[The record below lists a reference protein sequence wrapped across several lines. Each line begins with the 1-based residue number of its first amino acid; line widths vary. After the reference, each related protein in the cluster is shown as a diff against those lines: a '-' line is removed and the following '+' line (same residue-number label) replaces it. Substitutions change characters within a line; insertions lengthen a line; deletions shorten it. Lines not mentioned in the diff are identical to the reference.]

1 MSGNEK
7 NNNSNGFDSQPEY
20 HSPYN
25 EEFSH
30 RESRPEKRH
39 DLTPSSKDAEMA
51 VLSCLITNAGSW
63 NNVVSRLTDADFY
76 FHENQIVFNALSTL
90 LDAGDTID
98 VIMLSEYLK
107 RDGTLTKIGDIKY
120 LTQLKMLGASPEV
133 VDSYITTVKDKSQ
146 LRMLQTLG
154 QEMSSQAVANSD
166 PTVLVEQ
173 LESQI
178 SKITQ
183 DDSTKKGGF
192 ESLGGSINRV
202 IDKIDA
208 MFDGEGDTYG
218 VSTGFSELDHLTL
231 GLQPADM
238 VIIAGRPSMGK
249 TTLAMN
255 IAENAGMKGSK
266 VGVFSLEMPTDAL
279 TMRMFSSLGRI
290 DQHKLRTG
298 QLDEED
304 WPRLTKAVSILN
316 NIPIYIDDTPSISV
330 SEFRARARRLHK
342 EHGLDLIVIDYLQLM
357 RATGKLV
364 NNRTDE
370 ISEISRSIKAV
381 AKELNIPIIALSQLN
396 RSLEQRP
403 NKRPV
408 MSDLRESGAIEQ
420 DADLI
425 MFVYRDEIYNE
436 DSVDKGKAEII
447 IGKHRNGPIGMVP
460 LLFEGQYTRFH
471 DFSISSDATH
481 DEYGQSGFKPSPS
494 HQDAQPVDENYQT
507 KDDMP
512 FNMADPVN
520 AEEERQPQ
528 SPSRLDS
535 FEEDGL
541 SSIPQDS
548 RTPVGSD
555 RDNY

>member
-1 MSGNEK
+1 MSENQNTQE
-7 NNNSNGFDSQPEY
+7 NTPYQ
-20 HSPYN
+20 SPY
-25 EEFSH
+25 EEEYSH
-30 RESRPEKRH
+30 REAQSSVKRH
-39 DLTPSSKDAEMA
+39 DLTPSSKEAEMA

-63 NNVVSRLTDADFY
+63 NNVVSRLSDADFY
-76 FHENQIVFNALSTL
+76 FNENQIIFKALSTL
-90 LDAGDTID
+90 LDAGDVID

-146 LRMLQTLG
+146 LRMLQILG
-154 QEMSSQAVANSD
+154 QEMSSEAVSNAD
-166 PTVLVEQ
+166 PSVLVER

-183 DDSTKKGGF
+183 DDSAKKGGF
-192 ESLGGSINRV
+192 ESLDGSINRV

-208 MFDGEGDTYG
+208 MFDGEGDTFG
-218 VSTGFSELDHLTL
+218 VSTGFAELDHLTL

-316 NIPIYIDDTPSISV
+316 NIPIFIDDTAGISV

-357 RATGKLV
+357 RASGKLV
-364 NNRTDE
+364 NNRVDE

-396 RSLEQRP
+396 RGLEQRP

-425 MFVYRDEIYNE
+425 MFVYRDEVYNE

-471 DFSISSDATH
+471 DFSINSDVTH
-481 DEYGQSGFKPSPS
+481 DEYGQSGFSSSPA
-494 HQDAQPVDENYQT
+494 HQDAQPVDENYQS
-507 KDDMP
+507 KEDMP
-512 FNMADPVN
+512 FNMADPVS
-520 AEEERQPQ
+520 AEEERQSP
-528 SPSRLDS
+528 SPSRLDG

-548 RTPVGSD
+548 RTPMGSD
-555 RDNY
+555 RDKY